1 MSSISTPITFLDLY
15 TDLMNRTR
23 EDTSIAATIVQA
35 KRYINVALQDMH
47 LGTGEKFPWA
57 ESRATIQTI
66 KKRSD
71 GTVAII
77 KGTRTV
83 TGTGTAFGNILP
95 GDKLTVDGRDEVYE
109 LVSGSAIAQTA
120 ILTTAF
126 IGDTVTEASYVHYRD
141 EYRLANDFL
150 RPIDQQSFDEN
161 RSIDLVGR
169 TEFRRRYPRNSRP
182 GKPRVGSIV
191 TDAHTPAKTG
201 SFSATSG
208 GSAGFTTVTTIGAH
222 GLAHMDPVT
231 ITGTSQYNGVY
242 GVTTSDLLGAS
253 AFSIPVYFSISE
265 NGTWTRPSSSVKK
278 LRLSPP
284 PEELKYIPY
293 AYVTS
298 NLVVQSDETRARD
311 FVNDTDEPIV
321 PVQYRHAIVYHA
333 LAKWYRDK
341 KDDAR
346 EASAAAD
353 YASSMTRIIS
363 DQEIGEARAQFRPR
377 ITNYRR
383 AARRP
388 WHGGGGRYDT
398 GGRFDRFEV

>member
-1 MSSISTPITFLDLY
+1 MSTTSTPTTFVDLY

-23 EDTSIAATIVQA
+23 EDTTIAATIVQA
-35 KRYINVALQDMH
+35 KRYINIALQDMH

-57 ESRATIQTI
+57 ESRAMVKTI

-71 GTVAII
+71 GTLAITQ
-77 KGTRTV
+77 GSRTV
-83 TGTGTAFGNILP
+83 TGTGTAFAKIQP
-95 GDKLTVDGRDEVYE
+95 GDKLVVDGGEEVYE
-109 LVSGSAIAQTA
+109 LVSGSVFQIA
-120 ILTTAF
+120 ILSTPF

-141 EYRLANDFL
+141 EYRLAHDFL

-169 TEFRRRYPRNSRP
+169 TEFRRRYPRNSTP
-182 GKPRVGSIV
+182 GKPRVGTIY
-191 TDAHTPAKTG
+191 TDAHTPEATG
-201 SFSATSG
+201 VVTGTASAPSEGT
-208 GSAGFTTVTTIGAH
+208 TTVSYSGVN
-222 GLAHMDPVT
+222 LAVDDPVV
-231 ITGTSQYNGVY
+231 ITGTSRYDGTY
-242 GVTTSDLLGAS
+242 EAGAS
-253 AFSIPVYFSISE
+253 DPPVASTFTIPVYFSTSE
-265 NGTWTRPSSSVKK
+265 SGTWTRPSSSVKK

-284 PEELKYIPY
+284 PEGLHNIPY

-298 NLVVQSDETRARD
+298 NLVVQADGTRAREL
-311 FVNDTDEPIV
+311 VNDTDEPIV
-321 PVQYRHAIVYHA
+321 PVQYRHAIIYHA

-346 EASAAAD
+346 EASAASD
-353 YASSMTRIIS
+353 YSGIMTRVIS
-363 DQEIGEARAQFRPR
+363 DNEIGEARAQFRPR

-398 GGRFDRFEV
+398 GNRFDRFEV